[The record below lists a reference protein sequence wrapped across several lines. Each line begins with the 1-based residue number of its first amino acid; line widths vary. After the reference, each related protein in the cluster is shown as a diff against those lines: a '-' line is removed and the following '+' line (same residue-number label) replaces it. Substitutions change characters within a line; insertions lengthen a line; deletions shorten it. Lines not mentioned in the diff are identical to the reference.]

1 MGICKWTC
9 DSSPSKGSRQVF
21 HGCKS
26 YKKALSTIVLTVHP
40 SERLFLQ
47 ERKLSEREA
56 FLTVKEKDL
65 NGTGKEKVKG
75 T

>member
-1 MGICKWTC
+1 MIAPLQKEG
-9 DSSPSKGSRQVF
+9 RQVF
-21 HGCKS
+21 LGCKS

-65 NGTGKEKVKG
+65 SGSGKEKVKG

>member
-1 MGICKWTC
+1 M
-9 DSSPSKGSRQVF
+9 
-21 HGCKS
+21 
-26 YKKALSTIVLTVHP
+26 VLTVHP

-65 NGTGKEKVKG
+65 NGTCKEKVKG

>member
-1 MGICKWTC
+1 M
-9 DSSPSKGSRQVF
+9 
-21 HGCKS
+21 
-26 YKKALSTIVLTVHP
+26 VLTVHP

-56 FLTVKEKDL
+56 FLTVKEKDVK
-65 NGTGKEKVKG
+65 GTGKEKVKE

>member
-1 MGICKWTC
+1 M
-9 DSSPSKGSRQVF
+9 
-21 HGCKS
+21 
-26 YKKALSTIVLTVHP
+26 VHP

-47 ERKLSEREA
+47 GGKLSERGA

-65 NGTGKEKVKG
+65 NGSGKEKVKG